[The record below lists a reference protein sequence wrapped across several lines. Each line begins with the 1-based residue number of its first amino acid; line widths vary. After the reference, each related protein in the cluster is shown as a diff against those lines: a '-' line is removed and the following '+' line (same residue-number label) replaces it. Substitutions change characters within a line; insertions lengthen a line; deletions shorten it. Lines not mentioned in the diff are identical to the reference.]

1 MKLFWGNKITGGTA
15 SRAEVYGLFVAAIIL
30 VGGGGAYAVS
40 NLTDT
45 TDPPSSALDCRSLPE
60 LPSDSSGTP
69 VGSIEL
75 RSDPTGGKNFEQFIG
90 MDLIDLSCKIG
101 EAHDWG
107 DTYLFTF
114 TVNGEKTLS
123 WYSNRVDIEIVRS
136 VLTSIYES
144 NSSQSEESGAEGSQP
159 EESGTEGAQPGV
171 TASPSAQ
178 PGGSVT
184 PEIDCLA
191 LPNLPHSGTPI
202 YGGTAQVLQGETYIP
217 PAGYGAIR
225 SGTTSGSNIPTYD
238 NYTWGPE
245 LTGGLS
251 GTGLNLTELSC
262 KIAEAHGYW
271 GNQYSLGLGLSGDT
285 ILHIYNSEVDLGIL
299 DQVLRSVGAR

>member
-1 MKLFWGNKITGGTA
+1 MKLFGGNKIAGGTA
-15 SRAEVYGLFVAAIIL
+15 SRAEVYGLFLAAIIL

-40 NLTDT
+40 NLAATN
-45 TDPPSSALDCRSLPE
+45 DPLPSALDCRSLPQ

-75 RSDPTGGKNFEQFIG
+75 KSDPTGAKNFEQFIG

-114 TVNGEKTLS
+114 SVNGDKTLS

-144 NSSQSEESGAEGSQP
+144 NSSQYEDFEA
-159 EESGTEGAQPGV
+159 EGAQPDV
-171 TASPSAQ
+171 SATPSAQPEVSATPSAQ

-184 PEIDCLA
+184 PEIDCFA
-191 LPNLPHSGTPI
+191 LPPLPHGGTPI
-202 YGGTAQVLQGETYIP
+202 YGGTAQVLQGEVYVP
-217 PAGYGAIR
+217 PAGFGATK
-225 SGTTSGSNIPTYD
+225 SGTTSGSHTPTYD

-245 LTGGLS
+245 LTKGLYA
-251 GTGLNLTELSC
+251 TGLRLDELGC

-271 GNQYSLGLGLSGDT
+271 GNQYSVSLVLNGDT
-285 ILHIYNSEVDLGIL
+285 ILHIFNSEVDLGIL